1 MQGVSPYRSGFLLS
15 VMITGKDTD
24 GLQGFTKAH
33 VITQD
38 SMKLVLVKE
47 SQPVDT
53 TLLKRIPA
61 IIKSLPGR

>member
-1 MQGVSPYRSGFLLS
+1 MNNIFTYCSGFLLS

-24 GLQGFTKAH
+24 GLQGFPKAH

-47 SQPVDT
+47 SQPVYT
-53 TLLKRIPA
+53 TLLKKIA
-61 IIKSLPGR
+61 ITKSWLG